1 MIKIL
6 LVEDAANLAEMIRK
20 ELISAGFDVRA
31 VEDGVAA
38 LELFAS
44 VDPNLVI
51 LDWMLPKMD
60 GLEVLKHLRRT
71 SNVPVL
77 MLTARGDEID
87 RVVGLEVGADDYLV
101 KPFGMRELIARIH
114 ALLRR
119 SDLVQR
125 AIESDRSGN
134 STPVRWGPFSISPD
148 LHEVALDGRIL
159 DLSHTEFDLLYLF
172 LRNPG
177 RVFTRAY
184 LLETI
189 WGTSFVENDRSV
201 DSAVTRLRK
210 KISAAGEWIES
221 VRGVGYR
228 LKRNVSR

>member
-1 MIKIL
+1 M
-6 LVEDAANLAEMIRK
+6 
-20 ELISAGFDVRA
+20 
-31 VEDGVAA
+31 
-38 LELFAS
+38 
-44 VDPNLVI
+44 DPNLVI

-119 SDLVQR
+119 SNLVQL
-125 AIESDRSGN
+125 AIVSDRSGN
-134 STPVRWGPFSISPD
+134 SVPVQWGPFSISPD

-159 DLSHTEFDLLYLF
+159 ELSHTEFDLLYLF

-189 WGTSFVENDRSV
+189 WGTTVVENDRSV

-210 KISAAGEWIES
+210 KIGAAGERIES

-228 LKRNVSR
+228 LNRNVSR

>member
-6 LVEDAANLAEMIRK
+6 LVEDATDLVEMIRK

-44 VDPNLVI
+44 MDPNLVI

-119 SDLVQR
+119 SNLVQL
-125 AIESDRSGN
+125 AIVSDRSGN
-134 STPVRWGPFSISPD
+134 SVPVQWGPFSISPD

-159 DLSHTEFDLLYLF
+159 ELSHTEFDLLYLF

-189 WGTSFVENDRSV
+189 WGTTVVENDRSV

-210 KISAAGEWIES
+210 KIGAAGEWIES